1 MEMSYDYFK
10 QLIAFASQNDY
21 KKYDLPF
28 TYFTIERTKA
38 LYPKVGY
45 NPFLVFRFDGVYH
58 KSDSIPAFT
67 FHDVIEL
74 YQNYQRMIDE
84 NMLPCY
90 HSFFDY
96 KIINGNCWLMF
107 NDHIEVWKEESVKIE
122 QYVNEKGVKVMN
134 VTTPKFRE

>member
-1 MEMSYDYFK
+1 MEMTYDYLK

-28 TYFTIERTKA
+28 TYFTIERTIA
-38 LYPKVGY
+38 VYPKQGK
-45 NPFLVFRFDGVYH
+45 NPVLVFRFDGVCH

-74 YQNYQRMIDE
+74 YQNYDRMIDE
-84 NMLPCY
+84 NMLPC
-90 HSFFDY
+90 HRSFFDY

-107 NDHIEVWKEESVKIE
+107 NDHVEMYNQEAVKIE
-122 QYVNEKGVKVMN
+122 TYVNEKGVKVMN
-134 VTTPKFRE
+134 VTTPKFYE